1 MKFCR
6 NGKRQLADTFDL
18 VIQGGFIAS
27 PGGVAIGDIG
37 VKDGRIAGFGGANTL
52 SGARTIDARGL
63 HVLPGVID
71 TQVHFREPGSE
82 HKEDLATG
90 AAAAAMGGVVG
101 VFEMPNTNPATD
113 NVAALKDKLDRA
125 AGRMWVDHAFYVGAT
140 DRNLDDLGALE
151 LEQGCSGVKIFMGSS
166 TGGLLLEDD
175 ANLVKALANGR
186 RRVAVHAEDEPRL
199 RERKKLAEE
208 AGHPRAHPVWR
219 DELTALRATQRLI
232 SAARKTG
239 RRVHVLHITTADEMR
254 YLADQKDIATVETTT
269 NHLTLAAPDCYDRL
283 GALAQMNP
291 PVRDESHR
299 QAIWQAINDGVV
311 DILGSD
317 HAPHTREEKDG
328 VYPATPSGMPGVQ
341 TLVPVMLTHVNN
353 GLTSLERFVDLV
365 CHGPN
370 RAFGIVGKGR
380 IAKGY
385 DADFTIVDMNAD
397 WEITDDW
404 IQSRCGWTPYAGFRA
419 SAKPVA
425 TIIRGEDVMRD
436 FELIGAPA
444 GKPMRFIDTLQRQDA

>member
-1 MKFCR
+1 MAE
-6 NGKRQLADTFDL
+6 QFDL
-18 VIQGGFIAS
+18 VVCGGDIVS
-27 PGGVAIGDIG
+27 PGGVATGDIG
-37 VKDGRIAGFGGANTL
+37 VTNGRIAGFGGANTL
-52 SGARTIDARGL
+52 SGARRIDAKGL

-71 TQVHFREPGSE
+71 TQVHFREPGGE
-82 HKEDLATG
+82 QKEDLATG

-113 NVAALKDKLDRA
+113 NAAALKDKLDRA

-140 DRNLDDLGALE
+140 DRNLDALGELE

-175 ANLVKALANGR
+175 ANLLKALANGR

-199 RERKKLAEE
+199 RERKALAEA

-219 DELTALRATQRLI
+219 DEQTALKATQRLVE
-232 SAARKTG
+232 AARATG

-254 YLADQKDIATVETTT
+254 FLAEHKDIATVETTP
-269 NHLTLAAPDCYDRL
+269 NHLTLTAPDCYERL
-283 GALAQMNP
+283 GTRAQMNP
-291 PVRDESHR
+291 PVRDAEH
-299 QAIWQAINDGVV
+299 QAAIWQAINDGVV

-317 HAPHTREEKDG
+317 HAPHTLEEKAG
-328 VYPATPSGMPGVQ
+328 TYPATPSGMPGVQ
-341 TLVPVMLTHVNN
+341 TLVPVMLTHANN
-353 GLTSLERFVDLV
+353 GLTTLARFVDLV

-380 IAKGY
+380 IARGY
-385 DADFTIVDMNAD
+385 DADFTIVDLSAD

-404 IQSRCGWTPYAGFRA
+404 IESRCGWTPYAGFRA
-419 SAKPVA
+419 SARPVA
-425 TIIRGEDVMRD
+425 TVIRGHDVMRD
-436 FELIGAPA
+436 GALIGAPA
-444 GKPMRFIDTLQRQDA
+444 GRPMRFLDTLTPDA